1 MKTNA
6 RLITTATHATQ
17 NTKVNALRLH
27 GITYVRLPFFA
38 FKLCDLQNPS
48 YVTQNPGYSTGVG
61 GSLLGGLM
69 NPDYETLW
77 RILPHVDTQDITV

>member
-6 RLITTATHATQ
+6 RLIPTATHATQ
-17 NTKVNALRLH
+17 NTKANSLRLH
-27 GITYVRLPFFA
+27 GNTCSFPFSV
-38 FKLCDLQNPS
+38 FKSCDLQNPS